1 MPYFF
6 QENLSQDSF
15 ALSSEESKHITKS
28 MRLKEGDF
36 IWITDGKGVL
46 AKAALTNL
54 FKDSCEVK
62 IMERSFHNNSTL
74 KKLHL
79 AVAPTKNPDR
89 IEWLVEKA
97 VEIGVS
103 QISFIICDRSER
115 KHVDL
120 NRLYRIAIAALKQ
133 SQGTWLPELK
143 MLSFSQFISEN
154 QTLSTDKFI
163 AYCDDKVQAHEIND
177 IKLQHSTVVFLIGP
191 EGDFTSQEVVFAKE
205 NGFQQISLG
214 EKILRTETA
223 ALLITCYFAMIKTRH
238 ATSLRD

>member
-6 QENLSQDSF
+6 QEDLSQDLF

-36 IWITDGKGVL
+36 IWVTDGKGTL
-46 AKAALTNL
+46 AKATLTNL
-54 FKDSCEVK
+54 FKDTCTAE
-62 IMERSFHNNSTL
+62 IRERVFHDISTT

-89 IEWLVEKA
+89 MEWLVEKA
-97 VEIGVS
+97 VEVGVL

-120 NRLYRIAIAALKQ
+120 NRLQRIAIAALKQ
-133 SQGTWLPELK
+133 SQGTWLPEMK
-143 MLSFSQFISEN
+143 TLSFSQFISESKE
-154 QTLSTDKFI
+154 LSADKFI
-163 AYCDDKVQAHEIND
+163 AYCDVQEQAIKIANIKYQHND
-177 IKLQHSTVVFLIGP
+177 AVFLIGP
-191 EGDFTSQEVVFAKE
+191 EGDFTPQEVLLAKE
-205 NGFQQISLG
+205 NGFQHISLG

-223 ALLITCYFAMIKTRH
+223 ALVVVCCF
-238 ATSLRD
+238 

>member
-6 QENLSQDSF
+6 QENLSQDLF
-15 ALSSEESKHITKS
+15 TLSSEESKHIIKS

-36 IWITDGKGVL
+36 IWVTDGKGTL
-46 AKAALTNL
+46 AKAALTNT
-54 FKDSCEVK
+54 FRDGCEVK
-62 IMERSFHNNSTL
+62 IVERIFHDISSL

-89 IEWLVEKA
+89 MEWLVEKA

-103 QISFIICDRSER
+103 QITFVTCDRSER

-143 MLSFSQFISEN
+143 MHSFVQFVNESN
-154 QTLSTDKFI
+154 LLNAAKFI
-163 AYCDDKVQAHEIND
+163 AYCDDKEKSTEVSH
-177 IKLQHSTVVFLIGP
+177 IKFQHKEAVFLIGP
-191 EGDFTSQEVVFAKE
+191 EGDFTPQEVLFAEKT
-205 NGFQQISLG
+205 GFQPISLG
-214 EKILRTETA
+214 KKTLRTETA
-223 ALLITCYFAMIKTRH
+223 ALFVACWFSANTNN
-238 ATSLRD
+238 

>member
-36 IWITDGKGVL
+36 IWITDGKGML
-46 AKAALTNL
+46 AKAALTSV
-54 FKDSCEVK
+54 FKDSCNIEIV
-62 IMERSFHNNSTL
+62 ERTFHDNSTL

-89 IEWLVEKA
+89 MEWLMEKV

-103 QISFIICDRSER
+103 HLSFIICDRSER

-120 NRLYRIAIAALKQ
+120 SRLHRIAISALKQ
-133 SQGTWLPELK
+133 SQGTRLPELK
-143 MLSFSQFISEN
+143 MVSFSQFLSETN
-154 QTLSTDKFI
+154 GVNVDKFI
-163 AYCDDKVQAHEIND
+163 AYCDIRTDAIAIGDVELKYEEA
-177 IKLQHSTVVFLIGP
+177 VFLIGP
-191 EGDFTSQEVVFAKE
+191 EGDFTSQEFFFAKE
-205 NGFQQISLG
+205 AGFQQVSLG

-223 ALLITCYFAMIKTRH
+223 ALLIACCFSANIF
-238 ATSLRD
+238 

>member
-15 ALSSEESKHITKS
+15 ALSAEESKHIAKS

-36 IWITDGKGVL
+36 IWITDGRGTR
-46 AKAALTNL
+46 ATAALTHI
-54 FKDSCEVK
+54 FKDTCTAE
-62 IMERSFHNNSTL
+62 ITERIFYDISAA

-89 IEWLVEKA
+89 MEWLVEKA

-103 QISFIICDRSER
+103 QITFVICDRSER

-120 NRLYRIAIAALKQ
+120 NRLQRIAIAALKQ

-143 MLSFSQFISEN
+143 TLSFSQFITEN
-154 QTLSTDKFI
+154 KNINADKFI
-163 AYCDDKVQAHEIND
+163 LYCDDKEHAIEITNLKFQQKD
-177 IKLQHSTVVFLIGP
+177 AIFLIGP
-191 EGDFTSQEVVFAKE
+191 EGDFTPQEVFIAKE
-205 NGFQQISLG
+205 SGYQQLSLG

-223 ALLITCYFAMIKTRH
+223 ALFVVCGMRYAVCGVR
-238 ATSLRD
+238 